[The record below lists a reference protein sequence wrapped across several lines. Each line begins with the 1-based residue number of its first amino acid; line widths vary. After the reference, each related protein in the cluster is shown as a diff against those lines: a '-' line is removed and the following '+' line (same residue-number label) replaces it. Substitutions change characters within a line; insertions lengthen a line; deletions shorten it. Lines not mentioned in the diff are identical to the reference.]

1 MKRNFFFN
9 PSKLSFISITGKDS
23 FDLINRLSTNNIN
36 PDQNEVTQTIFTN
49 ENGRIIDI
57 VSIWKIDENNI
68 TLICN
73 SDNKQNLIDWIYKFT
88 FEEEI
93 EFNDNDDMDLI
104 HIFNK
109 NKEIEFSNPSLSGKA
124 INKNEIIS
132 GHFYSSKTT
141 FYNEH
146 ESIDFLF
153 HKSNSKI
160 VKNFLLDKDF
170 LELDDSKFLSF
181 RVKNCIPYG
190 SNEINSS
197 FNPLELNLDHI
208 IDFDKGCY
216 IGQEVIA
223 RLDTYNKVQKK
234 LISLNFKDSRDLIES
249 PGSVITSQSEN
260 DCMVVVRKKF
270 LKD

>member
-9 PSKLSFISITGKDS
+9 PGTLSFISVSGKDS

-57 VSIWKIDENNI
+57 VSVWKIDENNV
-68 TLICN
+68 TLVCN
-73 SDNKQNLIDWIYKFT
+73 SDNKKDLTDWISKFT

-93 EFNDNDDMDLI
+93 EFDDMDSMGLI
-104 HIFNK
+104 HIFNE
-109 NKEIEFSNPSLSGKA
+109 NKAIEFSNPSLSDKA

-132 GHFYSSKTT
+132 GQFYSAKTT
-141 FYNEH
+141 FYNKH

-153 HKSNSKI
+153 NKI
-160 VKNFLLDKDF
+160 NLKVIKNLLLDKDF
-170 LELDDSKFLSF
+170 IELDDSKFLSF
-181 RVKNCIPYG
+181 RIKNCIPYG
-190 SNEINSS
+190 PNEINSS

-234 LISLNFKDSRDLIES
+234 LISLSIEDSSDLIES
-249 PGSVITSQSEN
+249 PGSVVTSHNNEGY
-260 DCMVVVRKKF
+260 MLVARKKF
-270 LKD
+270 LEG